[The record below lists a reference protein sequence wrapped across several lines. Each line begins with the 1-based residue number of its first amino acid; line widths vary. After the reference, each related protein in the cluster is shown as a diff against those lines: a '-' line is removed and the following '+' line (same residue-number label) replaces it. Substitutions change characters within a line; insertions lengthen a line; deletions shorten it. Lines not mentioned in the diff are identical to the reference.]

1 MSHKFKKIKNVRSF
15 GEDPR
20 VLLHKFL
27 LIGLLC
33 VSVLL
38 ALTTYAV
45 YRVYNWRL
53 LESTH
58 AEAQAICQ
66 VLFVKEKKHILQIDD
81 KEQARLFLPD
91 SERDGFR
98 KRLHKYL
105 KPLSVDKV
113 RIWDLSHQVI
123 NDGNDDKDVRSVAQS
138 GALKEALAGRS
149 FSRMEENAVNAA
161 LAESSRGV
169 RKQVVSYLP
178 IWGRNKEVLGAI
190 EIRRN
195 LDNFRYEMRRGMIF
209 FTLLLGT
216 ALFVL
221 FGCVYALVKRG
232 VERLLQ
238 AQKDLHVLAT
248 TDPLTGVYNRRE
260 VLTRAEEWFSQWQ
273 GGDGSNGSGQ
283 LGILM
288 LDVDDFKSI
297 NDAYGHPVGD
307 QVLRELASRIQSVLR
322 PDDAVGRFGGE
333 EFLVILA
340 DAHPRQVQ
348 HIAERLCEAVKEKP
362 FPVGVSKI
370 QGSIS
375 IGGSIAHPLDK
386 SLEEVLHRADKA
398 LYCAKDY
405 GKNCTSWIWRPH
417 MELSCPET
425 A

>member
-1 MSHKFKKIKNVRSF
+1 MTFRI
-15 GEDPR
+15 D
-20 VLLHKFL
+20 
-27 LIGLLC
+27 
-33 VSVLL
+33 
-38 ALTTYAV
+38 T
-45 YRVYNWRL
+45 NWRL

-98 KRLHKYL
+98 KRLRKYL

-123 NDGNDDKDVRSVAQS
+123 NDGNDDKDARSVARS
-138 GALKEALAGRS
+138 GALEEALAGRS

-161 LAESSRGV
+161 LAELSRGV

-195 LDNFRYEMRRGMIF
+195 LDNFRTEMRRGMIF

-216 ALFVL
+216 VLFVL

-232 VERLLQ
+232 AERLLQ

-248 TDPLTGVYNRRE
+248 TDSLTGVYNRRE
-260 VLTRAEEWFSQWQ
+260 ILIRAEERFSQWQ
-273 GGDGSNGSGQ
+273 GGDGPNDFDQ

-297 NDAYGHPVGD
+297 NDVYGHPVGD

-333 EFLVILA
+333 EFLAILA
-340 DAHPRQVQ
+340 DTRSRKIAD
-348 HIAERLCEAVKEKP
+348 IAERLCEAVRDNP
-362 FPVGVSKI
+362 FHIGELEVY
-370 QGSIS
+370 GSVS
-375 IGGSIAHPLDK
+375 IGGTVAHFLDK
-386 SLEEVLHRADKA
+386 RFEEVLHRADEG
-398 LYCAKDY
+398 LYRSKNL
-405 GKNCTSWIWRPH
+405 GKNRVSWLWRAYP
-417 MELSCPET
+417 ESPCPIT
-425 A
+425 V